1 PAGPAGRPRDRGEAP
16 DLPGEAARLRVDEPP
31 RRVVPQPVGRLLG
44 LREPV
49 RDLVAEPPVELGEPV
64 VDAPLAPLGRL
75 RVPAPAVA
83 LAARRPPCRALGALA
98 PLLRPLGDAPGTRPG
113 LDHAVRPQEQQPED
127 VLARDLP
134 ARARAPE
141 RRPGQV

>member
-1 PAGPAGRPRDRGEAP
+1 
-16 DLPGEAARLRVDEPP
+16 
-31 RRVVPQPVGRLLG
+31 
-44 LREPV
+44 
-49 RDLVAEPPVELGEPV
+49 GEPV

-98 PLLRPLGDAPGTRPG
+98 PLLRPLGDPPGTRPG

-141 RRPGQV
+141 RRPGQVGARPVRRFPAALALAPHGLVVAPRPRP